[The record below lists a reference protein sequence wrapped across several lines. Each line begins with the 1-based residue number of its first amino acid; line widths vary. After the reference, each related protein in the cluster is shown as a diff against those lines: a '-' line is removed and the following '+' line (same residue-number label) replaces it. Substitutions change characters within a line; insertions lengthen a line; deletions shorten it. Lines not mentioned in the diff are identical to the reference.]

1 MSKLILPYRWK
12 CLNSLS
18 IWSRVWM
25 GILDIRLLFP
35 FLDADIAVVFLDSVF
50 FRRLCETANL
60 IVGLRIGTYTINA
73 EFQFFLDML
82 GLEAKPFIIELVGF
96 KNLVKPVAAD
106 IILKIR
112 IIAPKF
118 YSLLQTTVFF
128 DVMFKLHEN
137 NVIFVN
143 RTFIHFLAI
152 NHNISVIV
160 IAIGL
165 LYKFT
170 SAIILRVIIVRIIYI
185 LLNHLLG

>member
-25 GILDIRLLFP
+25 GILDIRFLFP
-35 FLDADIAVVFLDSVF
+35 FLDADIAVVFLDSVL
-50 FRRLCETANL
+50 FRRLCKTANL
-60 IVGLRIGTYTINA
+60 VVRLRIGTYTINA

-118 YSLLQTTVFF
+118 YSLLQTAVFF

-165 LYKFT
+165 LDEFT
-170 SAIILRVIIVRIIYI
+170 SAIILRIIIVRIIYI

>member
-25 GILDIRLLFP
+25 GILDIRFLFP
-35 FLDADIAVVFLDSVF
+35 FLDADIAVVFLDSVL

-60 IVGLRIGTYTINA
+60 VVRLRIGTYTINA

-152 NHNISVIV
+152 NHNISVIF

-165 LYKFT
+165 LDEFT

>member
-1 MSKLILPYRWK
+1 
-12 CLNSLS
+12 
-18 IWSRVWM
+18 M
-25 GILDIRLLFP
+25 GILDIRFLFP
-35 FLDADIAVVFLDSVF
+35 FLDADIAVVFLDSVL
-50 FRRLCETANL
+50 FRRLCKTANL

-96 KNLVKPVAAD
+96 NNLVKPVAAD

-118 YSLLQTTVFF
+118 YSLLQTAVFF
-128 DVMFKLHEN
+128 DVMLKFNEY

-143 RTFIHFLAI
+143 GTFIFFLAI
-152 NHNISVIV
+152 YNNISVIV

-165 LYKFT
+165 LDEFT